1 MAKSWATWQ
10 WRFLEALSR
19 QPTTQV
25 SAVEKEREKTTSG
38 LSQRAL
44 VNIVIATV
52 VGRCQNVVKDRR
64 RGRRPV
70 CEWRWKA
77 FLYKICGGDRRER
90 TRRGH
95 QGIRIHVAHSP
106 QATAR
111 QAGQI
116 WPCCWDSGHR
126 CRVRFQHVAK
136 TRGAFPCQQ
145 AFGMQCRPPHH
156 RNPGSSRRWGP
167 GAHAMARQGGGVL
180 RAAASLVWV
189 CRVPL
194 LSACVVRITTAQ
206 ARRGILLI
214 GHATTA
220 ANVHT
225 CIVHTYV
232 YL

>member
-1 MAKSWATWQ
+1 M
-10 WRFLEALSR
+10 
-19 QPTTQV
+19 
-25 SAVEKEREKTTSG
+25 
-38 LSQRAL
+38 
-44 VNIVIATV
+44 
-52 VGRCQNVVKDRR
+52 
-64 RGRRPV
+64 

-90 TRRGH
+90 TIRGH

-167 GAHAMARQGGGVL
+167 GAHAMARQGGCLACCGVSGVGVP
-180 RAAASLVWV
+180 RAAAV
-189 CRVPL
+189 CMCR
-194 LSACVVRITTAQ
+194 ADYYGAGAARNTIDRTGYCCCQYTYMHCTYVRISIVRREDDRSTGNFPTA
-206 ARRGILLI
+206 
-214 GHATTA
+214 
-220 ANVHT
+220 
-225 CIVHTYV
+225 IVHHHWMEPGGKGGRGDSKGV
-232 YL
+232 CGPKMCLAARQRQS